1 MSDSTRTSAS
11 FGAGVVTPS
20 DTVDILKVRGTFPRG
35 LQVNGAGDV
44 KLMAPDGSTAV
55 WTCAGPCVIPA
66 TVSRVF
72 VTGTTVTATIV
83 PLY

>member
-1 MSDSTRTSAS
+1 MSESTRTSAS

-20 DTVDILKVRGTFPRG
+20 NTADIPKVNGTFPRA

-44 KLMAPDGSTAV
+44 HLMAPDGTEAV
-55 WTCAGPCVIPA
+55 WTCGGPLVIPA
-66 TVSRVF
+66 QVSRVF
-72 VTGTTVTATIV
+72 VTGTTVTASII

>member
-1 MSDSTRTSAS
+1 MSESTRTSAS
-11 FGAGVVTPS
+11 FGAGVVTKS
-20 DTVDILKVRGTFPRG
+20 DTADILKVNGMFPRA

-44 KLMAPDGSTAV
+44 KLMAPDGTTAV
-55 WTCAGPCVIPA
+55 WTCAGPNVIPA

-72 VTGTTVTATIV
+72 VTGTTVTASII

>member
-20 DTVDILKVRGTFPRG
+20 NTADIPKVAGAFPRA

-44 KLMAPDGSTAV
+44 AIMAPDGTKAI
-55 WTCAGPCVIPA
+55 WTCAGPTVIPA
-66 TVSRVF
+66 QVSRVL

>member
-1 MSDSTRTSAS
+1 MSDSTRSSGS

-20 DTVDILKVRGTFPRG
+20 NTADIPKINGAFPRG
-35 LQVNGAGDV
+35 LYVNGAGDV
-44 KLMAPDGSTAV
+44 HVMAPDGTQAV
-55 WTCAGPCVIPA
+55 LTFAMPAMIPSQ
-66 TVSRVF
+66 VSRVF